1 MLFGIDPLA
10 KSVAPSTVSTYYA
23 AVVDLYK
30 LQRSLRTNSNPHP
43 GETDA
48 VKTVLNTTKMQRQ
61 QAKRDSY
68 HDRGISK

>member
-1 MLFGIDPLA
+1 M
-10 KSVAPSTVSTYYA
+10 STYYA

-30 LQRSLRTNSNPHP
+30 LQRSLGTNSHPHP
-43 GETDA
+43 SETDA

-68 HDRGISK
+68 HDRGISE